1 MNSFNVKQ
9 SIYAGIIA
17 GLIFMMLEMIMV
29 PLFLGGS
36 PWGPPR
42 MIAAILMGQD
52 VLPPP
57 ATFNF
62 GLLMVAMMLHLA
74 LSIIYAL
81 IIDYISKNVKF
92 ILALLIGAI
101 IGYTIYLVNFYVFTG
116 LFPWF
121 ADARNWVSGFSH
133 ISFGIAAVWAYRGL
147 THTVKHLNYSH
158 G

>member
-1 MNSFNVKQ
+1 MNSFHVKQ
-9 SIYAGIIA
+9 SVYAGIIA

-62 GLLMVAMMLHLA
+62 GLLMIAVMLHLA

-81 IIDYISKNVKF
+81 IIDYISKNTKF

-101 IGYTIYLVNFYVFTG
+101 IGYAIYLVNFYVFTG

-121 ADARNWVSGFSH
+121 ANARNWVSVFAH
-133 ISFGIAAVWAYRGL
+133 ISFGIAAVWTYRGL
-147 THTVKHLNYSH
+147 THTVKSLDYSH